1 MKCKICG
8 GEKFFAHQQAYHDI
22 LVDGDNQFLED
33 KGVYESEHPYGPYTC
48 DYCGAEYEELD
59 DKCKLNEAMRFRVG
73 PIQSGLRKTHL
84 LDAKWTRAYFKTR
97 YGTNM
102 SDNDIQSKL
111 DAMPQEEQ
119 ELFLT
124 QVDADAFVVLAE

>member
-1 MKCKICG
+1 MKRGSLLLPIAKARG
-8 GEKFFAHQQAYHDI
+8 FRS
-22 LVDGDNQFLED
+22 ED
-33 KGVYESEHPYGPYTC
+33 F
-48 DYCGAEYEELD
+48 DEELTN
-59 DKCKLNEAMRFRVG
+59 KCKLNEAMRFRVG